1 MIAQNKEFSI
11 LVVDDEEVIRNM
23 LLDYLENTHEVICI
37 ENAEKALD
45 LMRHKRF
52 DLVISDINMPGM
64 KGYDLLAQIRREFPD
79 TKTALITAYNVDD
92 YVRLAKEHGICNIIT
107 ETTPFNFNELK
118 AVVHGLLTGDI
129 FGLKRHLLQEHA
141 ILGTHVIR
149 SSDDAKRI
157 REEVVA
163 TFKERFGEVGELKL
177 VLDELITNAIY
188 HGPVKPTGEEKYREF
203 TDVVLEPSEY
213 VYVTLGFDNEKY
225 GVSIMDM
232 QGTLSKEIIL
242 YKIDRHI
249 HGEGILDDSGRGIHM
264 SRIFADRLVANI
276 ERGRKTE
283 MVLFNYL
290 DKSYKGY
297 KPLYINEF

>member
-1 MIAQNKEFSI
+1 MTTNKEFSI

-45 LMRHKRF
+45 LLRRKRF

-64 KGYDLLAQIRREFPD
+64 KGYELLARIQREFPG

-92 YVRLAKEHGICNIIT
+92 YVRLAKGHGICNIIT
-107 ETTPFNFNELK
+107 KTTPFNFLELK
-118 AVVHGLLTGDI
+118 AVVQGLLTGDI
-129 FGLKRHLLQEHA
+129 FGLRRHLLDEHS

-157 REEVVA
+157 REEVVS
-163 TFKERFGEVGELKL
+163 TFKERFGDVGELKL

-188 HGPVKPTGEEKYREF
+188 HAPVKTTGEEKYREF
-203 TDVVLEPSEY
+203 TDVVLEPNEY
-213 VYVTLGFDNEKY
+213 VYVTLGFDTEKY
-225 GVSIMDM
+225 GVSIMDT

-249 HGEGILDDSGRGIHM
+249 HAEGILDDSGRGIHM

-297 KPLYINEF
+297 KPLYINEL